1 MWLPHFISAL
11 LCISHLTLYAN
22 ATFLWFPYKVEGDL
36 ASDVMTSR
44 PPASLPPR
52 GSKAGTGRRTKGASS
67 SSSPPPVTVDE
78 ALQYF
83 STRFVSSKTTMKQRQ
98 SMLVKSIAYLVHNDF
113 APEKLKE
120 WTDALAKTSGP
131 GAVGEEIAIVTHG
144 FYTLLLKY
152 PGEDIKN
159 SVLRAK
165 MTEWL
170 DEAKFCLAR
179 PLLNAPNLSV
189 WSRELFKP
197 ERGFSPQL
205 QGWSTLNN
213 LLIQFNEQNLRSLRM
228 SISERDFSGVA
239 RNLEVIKEIFSS
251 QPPTPLS
258 SHTRVAALALLFHAM
273 HIASPEVQTKA
284 VDTATSLLGERR
296 FFLFEH
302 ERTLLDKFTNDY
314 VLDRPGKQ
322 IPI

>member
-1 MWLPHFISAL
+1 
-11 LCISHLTLYAN
+11 
-22 ATFLWFPYKVEGDL
+22 
-36 ASDVMTSR
+36 
-44 PPASLPPR
+44 
-52 GSKAGTGRRTKGASS
+52 
-67 SSSPPPVTVDE
+67 
-78 ALQYF
+78 
-83 STRFVSSKTTMKQRQ
+83 
-98 SMLVKSIAYLVHNDF
+98 MLVKSIAYLVHNDF

-189 WSRELFKP
+189 WSRGAYFTYSERSTSMIQSISLTDNLNLELFKP

-205 QGWSTLNN
+205 RKFHNSSLQSKTRTSGSDVSFF
-213 LLIQFNEQNLRSLRM
+213 IRLRSLWFRGM
-228 SISERDFSGVA
+228 VNPQQSTHSI
-239 RNLEVIKEIFSS
+239 
-251 QPPTPLS
+251 Q
-258 SHTRVAALALLFHAM
+258 
-273 HIASPEVQTKA
+273 
-284 VDTATSLLGERR
+284 
-296 FFLFEH
+296 
-302 ERTLLDKFTNDY
+302 
-314 VLDRPGKQ
+314 
-322 IPI
+322 